1 MRFTIRDVMW
11 LTLVVAI
18 LAGWGIDHAR
28 QVAWQAQVKEAIQST
43 GMVLHFFNG
52 RPILVYPD

>member
-1 MRFTIRDVMW
+1 MRFTIRDVLW

-28 QVAWQAQVKEAIQST
+28 QSAWQAQVKEAIHST
-43 GMVLHFFNG
+43 GMVFVEVGG
-52 RPILVYPD
+52 RLTLVYAD